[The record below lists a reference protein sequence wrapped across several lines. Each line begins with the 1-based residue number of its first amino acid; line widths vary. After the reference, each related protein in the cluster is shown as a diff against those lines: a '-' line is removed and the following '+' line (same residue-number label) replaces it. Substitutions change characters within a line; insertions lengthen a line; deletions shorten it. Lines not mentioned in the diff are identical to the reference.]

1 MQRLSSWEFTWLK
14 AYSIIEPFGAK
25 RDNFHAAMLA
35 SLYTNAHK
43 KPNSPPAKISD
54 FFYMDAQT
62 LRDKQQQET
71 QQSAQRFVAFLD
83 EKVKKQNG
91 N

>member
-1 MQRLSSWEFTWLK
+1 MQ
-14 AYSIIEPFGAK
+14 ASI
-25 RDNFHAAMLA
+25 L
-35 SLYTNAHK
+35 TNIHK
-43 KPNSPPAKISD
+43 KQGTPPAKISD

-91 N
+91 NWFSKTCCQNGSWSGQAT